1 MNKRRTSV
9 MVAVRDLDRRA
20 DGLLLK
26 AAQLAKRFDAELDVL
41 HVYAQPYA
49 PDGALFEELKPE
61 GVNAFIEPLR
71 ARLDKR
77 VGRIQQS
84 GVPVR
89 SSVIWDYPASDA
101 IVRQVLASKPDFLII
116 QSHKHGRLARWLLT
130 NTDWELIRHCPCPL
144 WIVKSTK
151 LPPRLSVLA
160 AVDPAHAHAKSA
172 RLDAQ
177 IVATAGRLARAGSRF
192 GVCHVYALPPVSTR
206 VMGEAVVVP
215 PTPAEARRLQARAAR
230 SVDQLLTSRGQ
241 RIARRDRIVMAGDP
255 VSLLPAIARRWK
267 AHVLV
272 MGAVSRSGLKRL
284 FIGNTAERV
293 LDAIDCDVL
302 VVKSPSFKCPVRR
315 TRGVQIVRPSMA
327 AIR

>member
-1 MNKRRTSV
+1 MNKRRTSL
-9 MVAVRDLDRRA
+9 MVAVRDLDRTA
-20 DGLLLK
+20 HGLLSK
-26 AAQLAKRFDAELDVL
+26 AAQLAKRLDAELDVL

-49 PDGALFEELKPE
+49 PDGALFAELKPDA
-61 GVNAFIEPLR
+61 VDAFTEPVS
-71 ARLDKR
+71 ARLNKLVR
-77 VGRIQQS
+77 RIRQS
-84 GVPVR
+84 GTEVR
-89 SSVIWDYPASDA
+89 SAVIWDYPAGDA
-101 IVRQVLASKPDFLII
+101 IVRQVLASKPDFLIV
-116 QSHKHGRLARWLLT
+116 QSHKRGRLARWLLT

-160 AVDPAHAHAKSA
+160 AVDPSHAHAKSA
-172 RLDAQ
+172 RLDGQ
-177 IVATAGRLARAGSRF
+177 ILAAAGRLARAGGNRV
-192 GVCHVYALPPVSTR
+192 GVCHVYPLPPAATR

-215 PTPAEARRLQARAAR
+215 PTPAEARRRRARAAR
-230 SVDQLLTSRGQ
+230 AVDQLSRGQ
-241 RIARRDRIVMAGDP
+241 RIARKDRIVMAGDP

-293 LDAIDCDVL
+293 LDAVDCDVL
-302 VVKSPSFKCPVRR
+302 VIKSPSFKSPVRR
-315 TRGVQIVRPSMA
+315 ARGVQIVRPSMA